1 MTDNEQRPQQF
12 NLEAE
17 QALVGCL
24 MVSDREFTEVELL
37 LGKGDGFYRQQH
49 ATIYRALLELRNR
62 QEPTDPITVAAHL
75 LGTGELSRV
84 GGAPYLHEC
93 VAAVPVAAQAGHFAR
108 IIASYAALRFLEREG
123 RRITQAALTAHHS
136 DADTLLEQAR
146 GWLAD
151 LTVTTSKRGDALWWE
166 AASRAYDEIEL
177 LAEANEGPVGV
188 PTGLHD
194 VDEVLE
200 GLRPGQLTLV
210 AARPR
215 VGKSV
220 LLLNIAQH
228 AAMTL
233 NKRVVLFSLEMSE
246 SEVATRMFSASTG
259 VPLTRIRVAKTL
271 EDNDWVKLANH
282 LADTTDAP
290 LHIDA
295 SPRASLA
302 YIRASARRILEENG
316 SLDLVIVDYLQLM
329 PPTNP
334 RASRQEQVGD
344 ISRGLKLL
352 AKELGVPVVAACQL
366 NRGPEQR
373 TDKKPQLGDLR
384 ESGSLEQDADQ
395 VILLHREDADDPES
409 PKAGECNV
417 IIAKNRHGRQDTLIV
432 AAQLH
437 RSRFVS
443 TAIV

>member
-1 MTDNEQRPQQF
+1 MTDETGTPQF

-17 QALVGCL
+17 QVVLGCL
-24 MVSDREFTEVELL
+24 MLSDQAFTDVEPL

-49 ATIYRALLELRNR
+49 AVIYRALLELRDR
-62 QEPTDPITVAAHL
+62 QDPTDPITVAAHL
-75 LGTGELSRV
+75 LGTGELNRV

-93 VAAVPVAAQAGHFAR
+93 MALAPTAAQAGHFAK
-108 IIASYAALRFLEREG
+108 IVASTAALRFLEREA
-123 RRITQAALTAHHS
+123 RRIIRAVQTAHYD
-136 DADTLLEQAR
+136 DADSLLEQAR
-146 GWLAD
+146 GWLSE
-151 LTVTTSKRGDALWWE
+151 LTVTSRKRSDAIWQE
-166 AASRAYDEIEL
+166 AAGRAFDEIGEI
-177 LAEANEGPVGV
+177 ADSPDGPVGI

-220 LLLNIAQH
+220 LLLNIAQN
-228 AAMTL
+228 AAMKL
-233 NKRVVLFSLEMSE
+233 RKRVALFSLEMSE
-246 SEVATRMFSASTG
+246 SEVSTRMFSNGTG
-259 VPLTRIRVAKTL
+259 VHLTKIRTAKTL
-271 EDNDWVKLANH
+271 EDEDWAKLAKYVG
-282 LADTTDAP
+282 DTSDTP

-295 SPRASLA
+295 SPHSSLA
-302 YIRASARRILEENG
+302 HIRAVAKRIREEHG
-316 SLDLVIVDYLQLM
+316 ELDLVIVDYLQLM
-329 PPTNP
+329 PAPNP
-334 RASRQEQVGD
+334 RAQRQEQVGEL
-344 ISRGLKLL
+344 SRGLKLL
-352 AKELGVPVVAACQL
+352 AKELEVPVIAACQL

-373 TDKKPQLGDLR
+373 ADKKPQLGDLR

-395 VILLHREDADDPES
+395 VILLHREDADNPES

-417 IIAKNRHGRQDTLIV
+417 IIAKNRHGRQDTIIV

-443 TAIV
+443 TAIL

>member
-1 MTDNEQRPQQF
+1 MTDDIRSPQF
-12 NLEAE
+12 NLPAE
-17 QALVGCL
+17 QAVLGCL
-24 MVSDREFTEVELL
+24 MTTDRAFVDVEPL
-37 LGKGDGFYRQQH
+37 LGKGEGFYRGQH
-49 ATIYRALLELRNR
+49 AVIYRALLELRDR
-62 QEPTDPITVAAHL
+62 EEPTDPITLATHL
-75 LGTGELSRV
+75 LGTGELTRV

-93 VAAVPVAAQAGHFAR
+93 MTAVPTGAQAGHFAK
-108 IIASYAALRFLEREG
+108 IVAAHAALRNLEREG
-123 RRITQAALTAHHS
+123 RRIAAAAQAGHFS
-136 DADTLLEQAR
+136 DADTILEQAR

-151 LTVTTSKRGDALWWE
+151 LTVASSKRTDALWQE
-166 AASRAYDEIEL
+166 AAGRAFEEIGEI
-177 LAEANEGPVGV
+177 ADAPDGPVGI

-228 AAMTL
+228 AAMKL
-233 NKRVVLFSLEMSE
+233 GKRVALASLEMSE
-246 SEVATRMFSASTG
+246 SEVSTRMFSSGTG
-259 VPLTRIRVAKTL
+259 VPLTRIRLAKTL
-271 EDNDWVKLANH
+271 EDNDWAKLAKY
-282 LADTTDAP
+282 LADTADAP

-295 SPRASLA
+295 SPQAGLA
-302 YIRASARRILEENG
+302 HIRAMGRRIREEHG
-316 SLDLVIVDYLQLM
+316 TLDLLIVDYLQLM
-329 PPTNP
+329 PPPNP
-334 RASRQEQVGD
+334 RASRQEQVGEL
-344 ISRGLKLL
+344 SRGLKLL
-352 AKELGVPVVAACQL
+352 AKELECPIVAACQL

-373 TDKKPQLGDLR
+373 SDKRPQLGDLR

-417 IIAKNRHGRQDTLIV
+417 IIAKNRHGRQDTLVV